1 MRRDVATV
9 PCVLDCDAL
18 PPAGAKRDFGLEP
31 GKLTFVFVFDANS
44 SIERKNPE
52 AVIRAFAQAF
62 AGRDDVCL
70 VLRIANGHRLQHRES
85 IKRLLAAAPAGLD
98 LRVVV
103 EPLPRRDLL
112 RLLSAGDCY
121 VSLHR
126 AEGFGYTCAEAMAY
140 GMPVI
145 ATGYSGNLQFMSP
158 DNSFLVDYREA
169 TVAVADGPYQRGSM
183 WAEPDVQHAAAL
195 MQLVYDRPDLARDT
209 GARAR
214 DSVRRTLSA
223 AVVGRTAFAALGW
236 QGAGNASR
244 GDEPS
249 HLFRPSVAGAA
260 AGHAGALSASLE
272 MT

>member
-1 MRRDVATV
+1 MQ
-9 PCVLDCDAL
+9 
-18 PPAGAKRDFGLEP
+18 
-31 GKLTFVFVFDANS
+31 
-44 SIERKNPE
+44 
-52 AVIRAFAQAF
+52 AFAQAF
-62 AGRDDVCL
+62 AGQDDVCL
-70 VLRIANGHRLQHRES
+70 VLRIANGHRLHHRQR
-85 IKRLLAAAPAGLD
+85 IKQLLAAAPRGLD
-98 LRVVV
+98 LRLVV
-103 EPLPRRDLL
+103 EPLARHDLL

-145 ATGYSGNLQFMSP
+145 ATGYSGNLQFMNR

-169 TVAVADGPYQRGSM
+169 AVTVADGPYQRGSL

-195 MQLVYDRPDLARDT
+195 MRMVYDRPDLARDT

-214 DSVRRTLSA
+214 ESVRRTLSA
-223 AVVGRTAFAALGW
+223 AAIGRVAVAALGW
-236 QGAGNASR
+236 QAAGAAL
-244 GDEPS
+244 GDDQPS
-249 HLFRPSVAGAA
+249 PLFRPATAGAA